1 MKKLH
6 TFGLGY
12 LTRIIVLLVIGLS
25 VSLSFTWDK
34 WGDLSLYILLVVIF
48 FGILILLIIS
58 NIAAVVSYINSNSSQ
73 EITSTEDIVNR
84 IENQQEVPIEKEVKV
99 KPYFYH
105 LIKSS
110 LTNGKLNGDFQEFNE
125 NGFMVSRGKYL
136 NGLRTGEWM
145 FYTDKGD
152 LLAIGNFKDGKKH
165 GDWKI
170 LNVENKDGRYPDAP
184 EFVLQESYING
195 IVSDGTWRYFHW
207 DGSLKATGQ
216 IINGLRNGEWRGY
229 PSKTEGAY
237 TKVIFKNGVVYPSLI
252 RSISS
257 NVFDVDVSHLKMSS
271 ISLDMI
277 LDFNPGLNADGFEL
291 AKGLLNEGFVLFHF
305 EGKSSSGFYRYCR
318 LDGDGFDT
326 FGEFRNWI
334 KNGSW
339 HYGEGRNE
347 TYEYYEFGRKRTKLF
362 GRIPIKLPFEKSTL
376 ERGLNYYLEEAFD
389 CYEFNLER
397 YYSGN

>member
-6 TFGLGY
+6 IFGLGY
-12 LTRIIVLLVIGLS
+12 LTRIVVLLVIGLS

-34 WGDLSLYILLVVIF
+34 WGDLSLFILLVVIF

-58 NIAAVVSYINSNSSQ
+58 NLAAVVSFINSNSSQ
-73 EITSTEDIVNR
+73 EITSTEDIVHR
-84 IENQQEVPIEKEVKV
+84 IENQQEVPIEKEVKIE
-99 KPYFYH
+99 PYYSNH

-145 FYTDKGD
+145 FYTDEGD

-237 TKVIFKNGVVYPSLI
+237 TKAIFKNGVVYPTLI
-252 RSISS
+252 RGNSS
-257 NVFDVDVSHLKMSS
+257 NVFDVHVSNLKWSSESLEMFLLESYGDV
-271 ISLDMI
+271 
-277 LDFNPGLNADGFEL
+277 DGFKL

-305 EGKSSSGFYRYCR
+305 EGKSSSGFYRHCR
-318 LDGDGFDT
+318 LDSFKYDV
-326 FGEFRNWI
+326 FGEFKDWI

-339 HYGEGRNE
+339 YYEEGRKV
-347 TYEYYEFGRKRTKLF
+347 TYEYYEFGRQSTKLF
-362 GRIPIKLPFEKSTL
+362 GKIPIKLPFEKSSL
-376 ERGLNYYLEEAFD
+376 EGSRDYYLEYAFD
-389 CYEFNLER
+389 CFEFNLER